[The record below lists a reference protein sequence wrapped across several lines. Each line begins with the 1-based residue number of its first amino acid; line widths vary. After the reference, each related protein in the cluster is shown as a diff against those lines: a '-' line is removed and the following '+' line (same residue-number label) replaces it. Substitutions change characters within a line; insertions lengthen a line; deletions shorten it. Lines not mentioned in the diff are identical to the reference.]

1 MKPEGFRLNYRDNY
15 RKMLAL
21 CRQSEVPV
29 IVDSDAHD
37 PSAVGLL
44 DEARQFLQEQD
55 FPEKLILNVDID
67 RVKQFIARGI

>member
-1 MKPEGFRLNYRDNY
+1 MKPEGFRLNYRT
-15 RKMLAL
+15 MLAL
-21 CRQSEVPV
+21 CRQYEVPV

-37 PSAVGLL
+37 PSAVGIL

-67 RVKQFIARGI
+67 RVKQFIAKGV